1 MTLCLHGGELVSNL
15 LQLVW
20 PMWDQFPCAV
30 EDLLPIEIINKS
42 LFSGPLEL
50 NFLLTVLFPPTF
62 LLPSKSILDL
72 LSMYRFL
79 GGLII

>member
-1 MTLCLHGGELVSNL
+1 MTLRLHGGELVSDL

-30 EDLLPIEIINKS
+30 EGLLPIEIINKS
-42 LFSGPLEL
+42 LVFGPLEL